1 MGNLLAIVVHAAN
14 IHDTKSGMMPTL
26 EAFERHP
33 TIQRFCADAGYR
45 GIFVSEIHEVL
56 GLGVDISEKVKPHEW
71 EKLPWRWIVERTF
84 AWSNN
89 SRRLSKDYEIT
100 IDSAETI
107 FKISH
112 IGTLLRRL

>member
-1 MGNLLAIVVHAAN
+1 
-14 IHDTKSGMMPTL
+14 MPTL
-26 EAFERHP
+26 EAFERYP

-45 GIFVSEIHEVL
+45 GTFVSEVL
-56 GLGVDISEKVKPHEW
+56 GLGVDISGKIIPHEW
-71 EKLPWRWIVERTF
+71 EKLSWHWIVEQTF

-89 SRRLSKDYEIT
+89 SRRLSKDYGIT
-100 IDSAETI
+100 VDSAETI